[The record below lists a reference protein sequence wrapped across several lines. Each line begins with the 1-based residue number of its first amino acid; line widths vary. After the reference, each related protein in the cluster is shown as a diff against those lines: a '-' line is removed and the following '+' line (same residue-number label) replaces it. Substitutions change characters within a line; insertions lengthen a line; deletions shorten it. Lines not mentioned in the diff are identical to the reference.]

1 VNKLEPPA
9 PPEPPEPL
17 VEKQLVGRLKILGCI
32 LLVFSLGALFYN
44 LIFTASDEVDTLEKE
59 IALELEETPE
69 PLNPFFV
76 STVFS
81 VVGTG
86 ILLISWKKKKK
97 LFSSSP
103 ENKDPE

>member
-1 VNKLEPPA
+1 MNDLEPH
-9 PPEPPEPL
+9 
-17 VEKQLVGRLKILGCI
+17 VEKQLIGRLKILGCI

-44 LIFTASDEVDTLEKE
+44 LIFSGSDEVAALEKE
-59 IALELEETPE
+59 IAQELEEEQPE

>member
-1 VNKLEPPA
+1 VNKENEPVNR
-9 PPEPPEPL
+9 PL
-17 VEKQLVGRLKILGCI
+17 KPQVEKQLLGRLKILGCI
-32 LLVFSLGALFYN
+32 LLFFSVAALCYN
-44 LIFTASDEVDTLEKE
+44 LIFDSLDEVEALEKE
-59 IALELEETPE
+59 IAEELDDPPK

-86 ILLISWKKKKK
+86 LLVISWKKKKK

>member
-1 VNKLEPPA
+1 MNSLEPH
-9 PPEPPEPL
+9 
-17 VEKQLVGRLKILGCI
+17 VEKQLISRLKMLGCI
-32 LLVFSLGALFYN
+32 LLVFSLAALFYN
-44 LIFTASDEVDTLEKE
+44 LVFSGSDEVDALEKE
-59 IALELEETPE
+59 IAMELEEEQPE

-103 ENKDPE
+103 EKDDPE